1 MGSADQYVFMI
12 IIKFRYNARF
22 DWLKE
27 RALSEYRAR
36 SDEGGPISVFVRRF
50 DEFDPKINVLSGSD
64 KRKENELFVCN
75 EHGLHGGHC

>member
-1 MGSADQYVFMI
+1 MGWIVDI
-12 IIKFRYNARF
+12 IIKFRYNARS

-36 SDEGGPISVFVRRF
+36 SDKGGPILFLLRHF
-50 DEFDPKINVLSGSD
+50 DEFDPQINVLSGSD

-75 EHGLHGGHC
+75 KHGLHGGHC